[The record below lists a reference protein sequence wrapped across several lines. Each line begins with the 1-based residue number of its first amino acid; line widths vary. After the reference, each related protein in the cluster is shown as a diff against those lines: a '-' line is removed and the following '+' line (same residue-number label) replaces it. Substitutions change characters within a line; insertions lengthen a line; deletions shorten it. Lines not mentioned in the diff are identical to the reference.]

1 MELPVS
7 LRALRF
13 YNFRLYV
20 VGQAI
25 SLIGTW
31 MQRIA
36 VSWLVYSITH
46 SALMLGVVGFAGQ
59 IPVML
64 LSPYAGAF
72 TDRHSRYRILLRTQ
86 IAAMV
91 QAGVLT
97 WMVMK
102 GFYNMPAIIFL
113 SVVLGII
120 NSFDT
125 PARQSL

>member
-46 SALMLGVVGFAGQ
+46 SALMLGIVAFAGQ

-86 IAAMV
+86 IAAML
-91 QAGVLT
+91 QAGLLT
-97 WMVMK
+97 LMVRLHY
-102 GFYNMPAIIFL
+102 YNIH
-113 SVVLGII
+113 GII
-120 NSFDT
+120 
-125 PARQSL
+125 

>member
-1 MELPVS
+1 MDLPV
-7 LRALRF
+7 ALRTLR
-13 YNFRLYV
+13 YRNFRLYFF
-20 VGQAI
+20 GQAI

-36 VSWLVYSITH
+36 VSWFVYSITH
-46 SALMLGVVGFAGQ
+46 SALMLGIVGFASQ

-91 QAGVLT
+91 QAGLLT
-97 WMVMK
+97 LMVMK
-102 GFYNMPAIIFL
+102 GI
-113 SVVLGII
+113 
-120 NSFDT
+120 
-125 PARQSL
+125 